1 MSIKYFDNAAT
12 TNVKKEVLDEML
24 PYLKDE
30 FGNPSSLYSIGRSAK
45 RGIEKARRQVAEL
58 INCNPEEIYF
68 TSCGSESDNTAIKGI
83 AAAYRKKGRH
93 IITSKIEHPAVLH
106 TCQVLEKQGFR
117 VTYLNVTKNGM
128 INMEQLRKSISMD
141 TILISIM
148 SANNEIGTIQPIEE
162 IAKIAKM
169 YNIIFHTDAVQACG
183 NMYIDVEK
191 RGIDALSLSGHKINA
206 PKGIGA
212 LYVKSGIEFEKFID
226 GGHQENNK
234 RAGTENVAQ
243 IVGLGKACEIARENL
258 DNHMKYLQE
267 LRDYYINEV
276 ESRIPNVKLNGDRK
290 MRLPGN
296 ANFSFKGVLGETLL
310 LKLDEREMC
319 ASTGSACSSGSLEP
333 SHVLT
338 AIGLSKEDANSS
350 LRTTFG
356 EINTKEDV
364 KELADSLVEIVE
376 ELRKANN

>member
-24 PYLKDE
+24 LYLKDE

-117 VTYLNVTKNGM
+117 VTYLDVTKNGM

-148 SANNEIGTIQPIEE
+148 AANNEIGTIQPIEE

-183 NMYIDVEK
+183 NMHIDVK
-191 RGIDALSLSGHKINA
+191 KMGIDALSLSGHKINA
-206 PKGIGA
+206 PKGVGA
-212 LYVKSGIEFEKFID
+212 LYIKSGIEFEKFID

-267 LRDYYINEV
+267 LRDYYINEI
-276 ESRIPNVKLNGDRK
+276 ETRIQNVKLNGDRK
-290 MRLPGN
+290 IRLPGN
-296 ANFSFKGVLGETLL
+296 ANFSFKGVSGETLL

-338 AIGLSKEDANSS
+338 AIGL
-350 LRTTFG
+350 
-356 EINTKEDV
+356 
-364 KELADSLVEIVE
+364 
-376 ELRKANN
+376 

>member
-1 MSIKYFDNAAT
+1 MGIKYFDNAAT
-12 TNVKKEVLDEML
+12 TNIKQEVLDEML

-30 FGNPSSLYSIGRSAK
+30 FGNPSSLYSIGRNAK
-45 RGIEKARRQVAEL
+45 RAIEKARKQVAKL
-58 INCNPEEIYF
+58 INCEPKEIYF

-83 AAAYRKKGRH
+83 AKAYRKKGNH

-106 TCQVLEKQGFR
+106 TCQALEKQGFR
-117 VTYLNVTKNGM
+117 VTYLDVTEQGIVN
-128 INMEQLRKSISMD
+128 IEQLRKSISMD

-191 RGIDALSLSGHKINA
+191 MGIDALSLSGHKINA

-234 RAGTENVAQ
+234 RAGTENVTQ

-296 ANFSFKGVLGETLL
+296 ANFSFKGVSGETLL

-319 ASTGSACSSGSLEP
+319 ASTGSACSSGSPEP
-333 SHVLT
+333 SHVLI

-364 KELADSLVEIVE
+364 KELADSLVEIIGF
-376 ELRKANN
+376 